1 MVRYVFKAVSA
12 EGRRSQGG
20 LDAVDDAGAVDQLL
34 QRGLTPLTL
43 KAEATGRRWRRSADL
58 TRGERLSFIRDL
70 ANLAAAGFALEP
82 ALGLVGDQMPRAA
95 AMELVAGL
103 RQRVRA
109 GETLG
114 RAMAAY
120 STVFPPEF
128 LGLVTAG
135 EQGGSLAEA
144 LGHLSALEEAR
155 SHFRQRLVSAM
166 IYPALIALLTLAA
179 LGVMAG
185 YVLPQFQDLFAG
197 SKAKLPTATLA
208 VLAVG
213 DFLGRYGPLFLAA
226 ATGGILIFLRALKY
240 REVRARVD
248 RLVLSL
254 GPLGRLVRDAQ
265 LALYTRTLASLLSGG
280 VPLAPALAT
289 ASACLGN
296 HALAAAS
303 DRVRL
308 RVRGGESLSHAT
320 GAEPLFPRRL
330 VRLLA
335 MAEQTASLPRA
346 LLDLSQ
352 VLERERGMA
361 LDRAL
366 SLLTPVLTLI
376 LGGMVGA
383 IFAALISGIMSLNDI
398 AI

>member
-1 MVRYVFKAVSA
+1 MARYVFKAVTV
-12 EGRRSQGG
+12 EGRRSHGG
-20 LDAVDDAGAVDQLL
+20 VEARDSADAVDQLL

-43 KAEATGRRWRRSADL
+43 KVETTRRGWRRSADL
-58 TRGERLSFIRDL
+58 TQGERLSFIRDL
-70 ANLAAAGFALEP
+70 ANLVSAGFALEP
-82 ALGLVGDQMPRAA
+82 ALGLVSEQMPRTV
-95 AMELVAGL
+95 AMELVASL

-114 RAMAAY
+114 RALTAY
-120 STVFPPEF
+120 PTVFPPEF

-135 EQGGSLAEA
+135 EQGGALPLA
-144 LGHLSALEEAR
+144 LGHLAVLEEAR
-155 SHFRQRLVSAM
+155 SQFRQRLISAM
-166 IYPALIALLTLAA
+166 IYPALIALLTLVA

-197 SKAKLPTATLA
+197 SKAKLPAATLA

-213 DFLGRYGPLFLAA
+213 DFLGRYGPLLLATLTA
-226 ATGGILIFLRALKY
+226 GALIFLRALKR
-240 REVRARVD
+240 REVRAKVD
-248 RLVLSL
+248 RLILSL
-254 GPLGRLVRDAQ
+254 GPFGILVRDAQ

-289 ASACLGN
+289 ASSCLGN
-296 HALAAAS
+296 RALAAAA
-303 DRVRL
+303 DRVRV
-308 RVRGGESLSHAT
+308 RVRSGEGLSRAT
-320 GAEPLFPRRL
+320 GAEPLFPQRL

-352 VLERERGMA
+352 VLERERSMA

-366 SLLTPVLTLI
+366 SLLTPVLTLM
-376 LGGMVGA
+376 LGSIIGA

-398 AI
+398 VI